1 MYKRSLKHLY
11 QTKSVAEYKLI
22 RVYRLDSTSSM
33 GSVYLQF
40 AADSKRSADDSHD
53 YELISNFIMFPV
65 IPRRIYSAIADNTKL
80 NYRSRGWRTGG
91 GGGC

>member
-1 MYKRSLKHLY
+1 
-11 QTKSVAEYKLI
+11 
-22 RVYRLDSTSSM
+22 M

-65 IPRRIYSAIADNTKL
+65 NPVIPRRIYSAIADNTKL
-80 NYRSRGWRTGG
+80 NYRSRGWRARGEGG
-91 GGGC
+91 GGVD